1 MAVPAKSGGGNE
13 MADKNVV
20 TSQIALV
27 GVPKARPLLGGSG
40 GMLPRKIFAKEHF
53 KIRILVQSRYNFYTN
68 FS

>member
-1 MAVPAKSGGGNE
+1 

-27 GVPKARPLLGGSG
+27 EVPKARPILGESG
-40 GMLPRKIFAKEHF
+40 GMLPRENFAKEHL
-53 KIRILVQSRYNFYTN
+53 KMLILVQSRYNFYFN